1 MPFNRLP
8 GFSGRIGRMTFLV
21 GLALLLAVSPFSL
34 GTILSSNPVHDV
46 PRQIRQT
53 GLAGLGWSLLLML
66 LLASLMTKRLH
77 DLSKSGFYA
86 ALFYLPA
93 MVEIITFFTGQS
105 PFVQKFAY
113 WGHFAAA
120 WIGVT
125 GLWFLVKLGFYGG
138 TRGPN
143 AYGPDPRQRSA
154 AANSKRRHAS

>member
-1 MPFNRLP
+1 MRVP
-8 GFSGRIGRMTFLV
+8 GFSGRIGRATFLT
-21 GLALLLAVSPFSL
+21 GLALLLALSPLSL
-34 GTILSSNPVHDV
+34 GTILSSNPIQDV

-53 GLAGLGWSLLLML
+53 GFAGLGWSLLLML
-66 LLASLMTKRLH
+66 ALASLMTKRLH
-77 DLSKSGFYA
+77 DLGKSGSYA

-93 MVEIITFFTGQS
+93 MIEIATFFTGHA
-105 PFVQKFAY
+105 PMVQKFAY

-120 WIGVT
+120 WLGVT

-154 AANSKRRHAS
+154 LPQNKRRHAA